1 MKTLLFILSI
11 FVSFGALGQHGNF
24 TDIRLI
30 NGDSVLAGTNNG
42 TVYYDRTLNKFRFR
56 QASSWINFST
66 GIPGGSTTQF
76 QFNNAGVFGGT
87 SAVTYNNGTGLTTF
101 TVIPVVGTGSP
112 LTGGTGASSM
122 KYADDAVTAAS
133 LPLPATDGDVVI
145 STGTSITSYGLHV
158 DPSFPTSGRIVGG
171 IWNANGITAPYGGTG
186 QTVYTVA
193 ATPYAS
199 TTSALSQLAAGANGQ
214 VMNLVGGVPTWSDL
228 VLGPFSTTLNGYV
241 LASGGA
247 GRIPQGDNTWIAP
260 GSAGKIFYSNGTN
273 FVNSVPTFP
282 ASASATT
289 RKIIVSDGTNWLAS
303 TETYAVPGTSGN
315 VMTSNGTNW

>member
-145 STGTSITSYGLHV
+145 STVTSITSYGLHV

-186 QTVYTVA
+186 QSSYTVGDML
-193 ATPYAS
+193 YAS
-199 TTSALSQLAAGANGQ
+199 TTSALSK
-214 VMNLVGGVPTWSDL
+214 
-228 VLGPFSTTLNGYV
+228 LG
-241 LASGGA
+241 
-247 GRIPQGDNTWIAP
+247 I
-260 GSAGKIFYSNGTN
+260 
-273 FVNSVPTFP
+273 
-282 ASASATT
+282 
-289 RKIIVSDGTNWLAS
+289 
-303 TETYAVPGTSGN
+303 GTSGQ
-315 VMTSNGTNW
+315 VLSTSGGLPVWSTASSASSLTPTTVKINNYTAAVSDFVPCDVTTRSFTVTLPTTPADKSIIAVKLIKTL